1 MTVGEAVKV
10 LEMMAD
16 ENTLLQ
22 IDKVKEVL
30 SMVIPSQASQAQ
42 ASQVNCIKQS
52 SQSPSSKNQTPIA
65 KGFEPIKDSWSPKN
79 I

>member
-1 MTVGEAVKV
+1 MTVGEAIKV
-10 LEMMAD
+10 LEMMTD

-30 SMVIPSQASQAQ
+30 SMVIP
-42 ASQVNCIKQS
+42 SQVNCIKQS

>member
-30 SMVIPSQASQAQ
+30 SMVIPSQ
-42 ASQVNCIKQS
+42 VNCIKQS
-52 SQSPSSKNQTPIA
+52 PQSPSSKNQTPIA
-65 KGFEPIKDSWSPKN
+65 KGFEPIKDSWSPRN

>member
-52 SQSPSSKNQTPIA
+52 SQSPSSKTIA

>member
-1 MTVGEAVKV
+1 MTVGEAIKV

-30 SMVIPSQASQAQ
+30 SMVIPSQ
-42 ASQVNCIKQS
+42 VNCIKQS
-52 SQSPSSKNQTPIA
+52 LQSPSSKNQTPIA
-65 KGFEPIKDSWSPKN
+65 KGFEPIKDSWSPRN

>member
-1 MTVGEAVKV
+1 MTVGEAIKV

-30 SMVIPSQASQAQ
+30 SMVIPSQ
-42 ASQVNCIKQS
+42 VNYIKQS
-52 SQSPSSKNQTPIA
+52 P
-65 KGFEPIKDSWSPKN
+65 
-79 I
+79 

>member
-1 MTVGEAVKV
+1 MTVGEAIKV

-16 ENTLLQ
+16 ENALLQ

-30 SMVIPSQASQAQ
+30 SMVIPSQT
-42 ASQVNCIKQS
+42 NCVKQS
-52 SQSPSSKNQTPIA
+52 SQSPYSKDQNHVA

>member
-30 SMVIPSQASQAQ
+30 SMVIPSQASQ
-42 ASQVNCIKQS
+42 VNCIKQS
-52 SQSPSSKNQTPIA
+52 SQSPSSKTVA

>member
-1 MTVGEAVKV
+1 MTVGEAIKV

-30 SMVIPSQASQAQ
+30 SMVIPSQ
-42 ASQVNCIKQS
+42 VNYIKQS
-52 SQSPSSKNQTPIA
+52 PQSPSSKNQTPIA

>member
-30 SMVIPSQASQAQ
+30 SMVIPSQAQ

-52 SQSPSSKNQTPIA
+52 SQSPSSKTIA
-65 KGFEPIKDSWSPKN
+65 KGFESIKDSWSPKN

>member
-22 IDKVKEVL
+22 IDKVKEVTIYGN
-30 SMVIPSQASQAQ
+30 SFASFASQLH
-42 ASQVNCIKQS
+42 
-52 SQSPSSKNQTPIA
+52 
-65 KGFEPIKDSWSPKN
+65 
-79 I
+79 